1 MIHPIVQGVT
11 KYLDNVRLSE
21 LERNHKHF
29 RPLYLSKE
37 YNQGE
42 RQISKYM
49 GKMTWFDNK
58 EEDGRE
64 WRSLLKGK
72 WVGAKL
78 LQRKVKGMNY
88 TTVIKVPTSEDSK
101 LLVGLAKREPKIARM
116 VGYNVKLTE
125 KSGIQLARLFNR
137 VTAPE
142 RCNWEG
148 CIVCKNGGSKC
159 KIQNVVYRATCKV
172 CEEDETQE
180 KYGENKKRKLGE
192 NSERREER
200 GKSMYIG
207 ETGRCLA
214 ERSNEHING
223 MMNGDKETFI
233 IKHWALKHPD
243 LKIPP
248 RVEFKVVKNHRDCM
262 TRLIHEAVLIDKEG
276 SMNSKSEWRKNSRP
290 RLMIEKSEW
299 EKKKE
304 YKQVIEEE
312 REEEERIE
320 EIIRLIEN
328 EKKQWA
334 IKKRGKEEEREERKK
349 KERKKK

>member
-1 MIHPIVQGVT
+1 
-11 KYLDNVRLSE
+11 
-21 LERNHKHF
+21 
-29 RPLYLSKE
+29 
-37 YNQGE
+37 
-42 RQISKYM
+42 
-49 GKMTWFDNK
+49 
-58 EEDGRE
+58 
-64 WRSLLKGK
+64 
-72 WVGAKL
+72 
-78 LQRKVKGMNY
+78 
-88 TTVIKVPTSEDSK
+88 
-101 LLVGLAKREPKIARM
+101 
-116 VGYNVKLTE
+116 
-125 KSGIQLARLFNR
+125 
-137 VTAPE
+137 
-142 RCNWEG
+142 
-148 CIVCKNGGSKC
+148 
-159 KIQNVVYRATCKV
+159 
-172 CEEDETQE
+172 
-180 KYGENKKRKLGE
+180 
-192 NSERREER
+192 
-200 GKSMYIG
+200 MYIG

-334 IKKRGKEEEREERKK
+334 IKKRGKEEEREKEKIIITPRKIMMEKRKK
-349 KERKKK
+349 GIEDEKERNEVYGGEERCGKTRKKRKIEREEENTIIKESTRKRRGSKMEERSKSNRPRSKWMEIGDTGKRSIGRGAECKLGVSRLSIVIKKEKAIS

>member
-1 MIHPIVQGVT
+1 M
-11 KYLDNVRLSE
+11 
-21 LERNHKHF
+21 
-29 RPLYLSKE
+29 
-37 YNQGE
+37 
-42 RQISKYM
+42 
-49 GKMTWFDNK
+49 
-58 EEDGRE
+58 
-64 WRSLLKGK
+64 
-72 WVGAKL
+72 
-78 LQRKVKGMNY
+78 
-88 TTVIKVPTSEDSK
+88 
-101 LLVGLAKREPKIARM
+101 
-116 VGYNVKLTE
+116 
-125 KSGIQLARLFNR
+125 
-137 VTAPE
+137 
-142 RCNWEG
+142 
-148 CIVCKNGGSKC
+148 
-159 KIQNVVYRATCKV
+159 

-223 MMNGDKETFI
+223 MMNGDKENFI